1 MLGTINNLASSLN
14 IPVASN
20 AAKQPE
26 PLNTDSSAL
35 KDTGATS
42 TDSVKPRAGRG
53 TASVPTDDKE
63 DKSSNLIKQL
73 KKHIAMLQKQLQQQQ
88 QALQRIQSSQQS
100 AEAKAAALSAAQA
113 QVTSTTAALQEAT
126 AALLQALTVQGSSRS
141 GSMVST
147 SA

>member
-1 MLGTINNLASSLN
+1 MLGTVNNLASSLN
-14 IPVASN
+14 IPVASS

-26 PLNTDSSAL
+26 PLNADSSAV
-35 KDTGATS
+35 KDAGAAS
-42 TDSVKPRAGRG
+42 TDPVKPRAARG
-53 TASVPTDDKE
+53 SASVPADDKD
-63 DKSSNLIKQL
+63 DKSSDLVKQL

-88 QALQRIQSSQQS
+88 QALQKIQSSQQS
-100 AEAKAAALSAAQA
+100 AEAKAAALTAAQA

>member
-1 MLGTINNLASSLN
+1 MLGNVNNLASSLN
-14 IPVASN
+14 IPVASS
-20 AAKQPE
+20 ATKQPE
-26 PLNTDSSAL
+26 ILNAASSAV
-35 KDTGATS
+35 KDAEAAP
-42 TDSVKPRAGRG
+42 TDPIKPR
-53 TASVPTDDKE
+53 TARSTAPVPADDKE
-63 DKSSNLIKQL
+63 DKSSNLVKQL

-88 QALQRIQSSQQS
+88 QALQKIQSSQQS
-100 AEAKAAALSAAQA
+100 AEAKAAALTAAQA